1 MVGMGGDVLIYL
13 LAYFFEKIIFL
24 EVKEIRVHF
33 SHIYALSFLFYQT
46 LFYQIL
52 PSIAILYK

>member
-1 MVGMGGDVLIYL
+1 MGGDVLIYL

-33 SHIYALSFLFYQT
+33 SHIYALSFLFYQL

-52 PSIAILYK
+52 LLIAILYK